1 MTYYSRHRDKCLE
14 YAKQYRE
21 ENQER
26 IKEYKAKYKTDPN
39 YKDKEKIYAKKWRD
53 ANIDYRK
60 EKIKCDNCGS
70 MISRNGIAEHKKTK
84 KCKEFNTD

>member
-1 MTYYSRHRDKCLE
+1 MSYYSLHRSQRLE

-21 ENQER
+21 DNTDN
-26 IKEYKAKYKTDPN
+26 IKEGKAKYRADPAN
-39 YKDKEKIYAKKWRD
+39 KEKEKIYAKKWRD

-60 EKIKCDNCGS
+60 EKIKCDNCGT